1 MYSICI
7 YMYSR
12 KYTQA
17 AGAVCILLY
26 FTPIHAT
33 HIQAPGCPLRIRTA
47 VLSSRVKVPPPG
59 KTGGSGSHVTPF
71 PNAGLGFS
79 RSVWV

>member
-47 VLSSRVKVPPPG
+47 VLSSPVKLPSPVKPG
-59 KTGGSGSHVTPF
+59 KVAQSRRPF
-71 PNAGLGFS
+71 RNASLAFC
-79 RSVWV
+79 